1 MLSVSKFPFRRLIGT
16 VFVALVL
23 TLPQHGA
30 FAANDLDTLDKGPAV
45 RTPIPHQLTAA
56 DQNNEIRSFSSLKAK
71 NGLIVLF
78 SRSFD
83 W

>member
-1 MLSVSKFPFRRLIGT
+1 MVFTFRFFIERRMGA
-16 VFVALVL
+16 VFVALAL
-23 TLPQHGA
+23 LLAPQSAWAVG
-30 FAANDLDTLDKGPAV
+30 DLDTLDKGPAV
-45 RTPIPHQLTAA
+45 GDAIPQQIAA
-56 DQNNEIRSFSSLKAK
+56 IDQNDETRSFTSLIGK